1 MPTGS
6 GMTLIKLKRCQG
18 SVRVAMNIATPSAS
32 ATVPIGDAGVQPAA
46 GRETKGIFVPRA
58 GPIRQICC
66 RHSTRLR
73 NTTSHPAPSADRAY
87 AKPVDPLIVPEVQ
100 GNPRLMS
107 FLGWLKQAHS
117 ASIYQFFG
125 QQLATNPETFARIVD
140 KQPNPGNCEAI
151 FEALCRQVWQ

>member
-18 SVRVAMNIATPSAS
+18 SLRVAMNIATPSAS
-32 ATVPIGDAGVQPAA
+32 ATAPISDAGAQPPA

-66 RHSTRLR
+66 QHHTRSR
-73 NTTSHPAPSADRAY
+73 NATSHPAASADRAY
-87 AKPVDPLIVPEVQ
+87 GKPSDPLTLPEVRE
-100 GNPRLMS
+100 NPRLTF

-117 ASIYQFFG
+117 ISIYQFFG
-125 QQLATNPETFARIVD
+125 QHLATNPGIFARTVD
-140 KQPNPGNCEAI
+140 KQPNPDNCEAI